1 MEVTY
6 RRDGEQNYMVWK
18 APEDLQGNEYQVR
31 MLLVNEIPGLLR
43 CRLRKINGDAYL
55 YYEITSKQPLTRVFE
70 HRAAG
75 AEDIRALALSLRET
89 LEGIARYLLPDD
101 GIVLEP
107 EFIYMDLETKE
118 MRFCYLPFCGEE
130 IRESFRRLAE
140 YLLKSLDHEEEQAVL
155 WGYQLYSKTAEEN
168 YRVRT
173 ALESLRG
180 RLEPVKK
187 EKAGKEKRNVRV
199 DEEKQNGSE
208 RGGKNRRQP
217 VSQQMP
223 GQEWLQKKE
232 KNRRAVTLGIIAAL
246 CLTGCAALAVFQVLT
261 LTQTGGI
268 LFLIAGVFYYLF
280 AGKTEGS
287 KEQGEE
293 KRGKSRRERISIWK
307 ENKKNKRIDRT
318 RKAAGSLRNEN
329 REQEEDKIERI
340 TAQERRRE
348 FPGGKPEPEE
358 LAEEEICDFQ
368 EESEEASCDHPYRPM
383 EEIYGQT
390 TLLGK
395 DTAGRY
401 PVLVSSNPGVRE
413 NVEVRKERFVIGK
426 LKGQTDLTL
435 NLPVVSRMHAE
446 IEHRDGKYFLVD
458 LNSTNGTYLNGER
471 LEANEYRQ
479 LHSGDEVIFAGA
491 AYYFR

>member
-1 MEVTY
+1 MEVMY

-43 CRLRKINGDAYL
+43 CRLRKINGEAYL

-101 GIVLEP
+101 GMVLEP

-118 MRFCYLPFCGEE
+118 MRFCYLPFCREE
-130 IRESFRRLAE
+130 IRASFRGLAE
-140 YLLKSLDHEEEQAVL
+140 YLLKSLNHEEEQAVL
-155 WGYQLYSKTAEEN
+155 WGYQLYSKTSEEN
-168 YRVRT
+168 YRVR
-173 ALESLRG
+173 AVLESLRG
-180 RLEPVKK
+180 KLETVKK
-187 EKAGKEKRNVRV
+187 EKEPVCEDKKKQSNAGR
-199 DEEKQNGSE
+199 EEKNQ
-208 RGGKNRRQP
+208 RQP
-217 VSQQMP
+217 VSQGMT
-223 GQEWLQKKE
+223 GQEYLKKKE
-232 KNRRAVTLGIIAAL
+232 KSRKEAILGITAIL
-246 CLTGCAALAVFQVLT
+246 CVAGCAALAVFRVLT

-268 LFLIAGVFYYLF
+268 LFLMAGVFYYLF
-280 AGKTEGS
+280 TGKIEGNKGQREEKQRKRRGEKSGTLENHKEGS
-287 KEQGEE
+287 RNKAM
-293 KRGKSRRERISIWK
+293 KRMADRLGK
-307 ENKKNKRIDRT
+307 
-318 RKAAGSLRNEN
+318 EN
-329 REQEEDKIERI
+329 RE
-340 TAQERRRE
+340 
-348 FPGGKPEPEE
+348 
-358 LAEEEICDFQ
+358 EEEICDFQ
-368 EESEEASCDHPYRPM
+368 EDSCDPPYDSQ

-401 PVLVSSNPGVRE
+401 PVLVSVNPEVRE
-413 NVEVRKERFVIGK
+413 NVEIKKEKFVIGK
-426 LKGQTDLTL
+426 LRGQTDLTL

-446 IEHRDGKYFLVD
+446 IERRDGKYFLVD

-479 LHSGDEVIFAGA
+479 LSSGDEIIFASA
-491 AYYFR
+491 AYYFK

>member
-1 MEVTY
+1 
-6 RRDGEQNYMVWK
+6 MVWK

-43 CRLRKINGDAYL
+43 CRLRKINGETYL

-75 AEDIRALALSLRET
+75 AEDIRALALTLRET

-101 GIVLEP
+101 GMVLEP

-118 MRFCYLPFCGEE
+118 MKFCYLPFLGEE
-130 IRESFRRLAE
+130 LRESFRGLAE
-140 YLLKSLDHEEEQAVL
+140 YLLKSLNHEEEQAVL

-173 ALESLRG
+173 VLESLRG
-180 RLEPVKK
+180 KLEPAKK
-187 EKAGKEKRNVRV
+187 EKAGKEKINVRV
-199 DEEKQNGSE
+199 DREKQNNSDRE
-208 RGGKNRRQP
+208 GKNRRQS
-217 VSQQMP
+217 VSQQMT
-223 GQEWLQKKE
+223 GQEYLKKKKE
-232 KNRRAVTLGIIAAL
+232 RRKAATLGIAAVL
-246 CLTGCAALAVFQVLT
+246 CFAGCAALAAFRILT

-268 LFLIAGVFYYLF
+268 LFLTAGIFYYLF
-280 AGKTEGS
+280 AGDTEER

-293 KRGKSRRERISIWK
+293 KKGKCLRERIRIWEKNKKSRRK
-307 ENKKNKRIDRT
+307 DRT
-318 RKAAGSLRNEN
+318 EKMAESLKKEN
-329 REQEEDKIERI
+329 RERKKGRIEI
-340 TAQERRRE
+340 KAAQERRQE
-348 FPGGKPEPEE
+348 FPDGKPED
-358 LAEEEICDFQ
+358 LSGEEICDFQ
-368 EESEEASCDHPYRPM
+368 EDSGEILCDFSYRPQ

-413 NVEVRKERFVIGK
+413 NAEIRKERFVIGK

-479 LHSGDEVIFAGA
+479 LHSGDEIIFAGA
-491 AYYFR
+491 AYYFK